1 MQRTQRTL
9 FHFEFILFW
18 LEPDYIFIDL
28 NYPIFFYFPIS
39 LSHIKENIKE
49 TIFCCLAII
58 LIKVFSKKKNFFAE
72 YHHYINI
79 FIYLFNLLAYFQII
93 LHAKIFHMT
102 IFMILTLS
110 LLGYLKTRIRWGGQ
124 FDPPPLNPMF
134 DVQI

>member
-9 FHFEFILFW
+9 FHLEFIVFW

-39 LSHIKENIKE
+39 LSLIKENIKE

-79 FIYLFNLLAYFQII
+79 FIYLFNLFSVISNHSPCKDFSHDYIYDF
-93 LHAKIFHMT
+93 K
-102 IFMILTLS
+102 
-110 LLGYLKTRIRWGGQ
+110 YL
-124 FDPPPLNPMF
+124 
-134 DVQI
+134 